1 MYMHMM
7 SWMSLIM
14 CQIELEHPELFALG
28 FRKNAE
34 YDFVYTLIISENKEP
49 SVEHWHPHAWL

>member
-1 MYMHMM
+1 MM